1 MKLNGYQITERLYES
16 SNSLVYRGI
25 QERSN
30 LPVIIKFL
38 KQEYPN
44 KEELARYKQEY
55 EITKNLNI
63 KKAIAAYDFQ
73 RYQNTFA
80 IVFEDFGGSSLDI
93 LIKKYSLTIE
103 EFLEIAIE
111 ITIGLNAI
119 HEANIIHKDINP
131 ANIVYNSVTKELK
144 IIDFGIATIL
154 PKENTKLQNPHIL
167 EGTLSYISPEQTG
180 RMDRAL
186 DYRTDFYSLGITFYE
201 LLTNK
206 RPFLKEDLLEL
217 LYCHLAEKP
226 LPPQQYSP
234 KIPAIL
240 SDIIM
245 KLIEKNPDKR
255 YQSTWGIQKDL
266 ETCQQQLA
274 ETGEINNFQLAT
286 QDLCDR
292 LQISQ
297 KLYGREKEIV
307 SLLKTFKK
315 ISDRENKANKI
326 VFVSGYSGIG
336 KSRLVGEIYR
346 PITEAKG
353 YFIKGK
359 FEQYQ
364 RNIPYLA
371 FIQAFEELIDYL
383 LVEPPDILKQWS
395 KKILEVLG
403 DNARVI
409 IDVIPKLKLILGPQP
424 EVPTLSAQQT
434 ENRFN
439 LLFQKFVRVFSQK
452 EHPLTL
458 FLDDLQWIDSA
469 SLNLIQLIVT
479 SSNIDYLY
487 LIGAYRDNEVNSVHP
502 LMLAIDKFE
511 KSGTIVEQI
520 SLLPLQLSHL
530 TDLISD
536 SLKCDRNSAKPL
548 AELVLTKTKGNP
560 FFTNQFLR
568 SLAREGLLYFN
579 YQEIIWQ
586 WNLAEIKAKN
596 ITENVVE
603 LLSLEIKKLNSQ
615 IQSILQLAACMGDRF
630 EIRTLAIV
638 AEEKIQKIVLLL
650 LEVIKIG
657 LIYPLSNTYRGI
669 ELELL
674 DNKSRVKIEY
684 KFAHDRIQQAAYSL
698 IPEER
703 KKSTHLHI
711 GRLILAATNLTEQ
724 KEKIFEIVNQLNI
737 GRDLISEEK
746 DRYQLANLNLIA
758 GQKSRD
764 SSAFSTAL
772 NYFNIGLEL
781 LAANSWEKEYDLTLN
796 LHTKAAEAAYLS
808 GDLKRQFESIELI
821 FKKAKSVFDRVK
833 AYEIKILAAIAR
845 GQPVIAVNIALEVLK
860 ILGINFPKKPSKLR
874 ILLALIA
881 NKLTLIG
888 KKPED
893 LINLKTMTEPDK
905 LATIEILGIVGSAT
919 YNSVPQLMPLL
930 AIKAVNLSVKYG
942 NSAMSAYGYVSYG
955 VVLCGG
961 LGDIENG
968 YRFGKLGVNLL
979 DRLNAKELKPRI
991 FMVFNNFIRHWKE
1004 HIREGLDPLLETYT
1018 IGIETGDIEFATYT
1032 TFIYC
1037 FHSYFIGVE
1046 LSELCNKI
1054 ADYITITD
1062 RLKQLTAFN
1071 LLKIYRQAILKLLEE
1086 TPNYSNLIGESSE
1099 EKMILAQFIKTNHQ
1113 SSIFHLYCNKLILC
1127 YLFERFFEALKNAA
1141 TAEKYLD
1148 AVRSSFILAIFY
1160 FYYSLTQLAVYP
1172 DRNKSERQK
1181 ILKIVN
1187 TNHKKMKKWAHYAPT
1202 NHLHKY
1208 YLIAAEKYRIF
1219 GQKFQAIDNYD
1230 RAIALAKENG
1240 FIQEEALANELASKF
1255 YLAEKK
1261 DKIARVYL
1269 KEAYFCYQKWGAKA
1283 KLKALE
1289 LEYPQL
1295 FYSESQKMTQKVTDT
1310 SGRSTSNKITSEDID
1325 LATLIK
1331 TSRALS
1337 QETELEKLLEII
1349 LNFTVEN
1356 VAAENGLL
1364 ILDKG
1369 EEIFLEAQL
1378 KSDRAN
1384 SIILSDINLKNS
1396 DRFPIAVIRYVQI
1409 TRETVILNN
1418 ASFEGIFTKDN
1429 YISRHQIKSIL
1440 CLPFLSQ
1447 GKLIGVMYLEN
1458 NLSVGAF
1465 NEERLELLKL
1475 ISSQAAI
1482 ALENT
1487 LLRNKQ
1493 SEELYQY
1500 QVGGCLLP
1508 DSPSYV
1514 IRQADRDLYNALK
1527 RGNFCYVFNARQMG
1541 KSSLRIQITNQ
1552 LRAENFT
1559 CVSVD
1564 LTTIGSRN
1572 IPLDRWYASFIYK
1585 LASNLQ
1591 ILNKFNFRAWW
1602 QDLDFLSSVERLREF
1617 IDRIVLEEI
1626 PNKIVI
1632 FIDEID
1638 SILALNFEMDD
1649 FFALIRSFYNYR
1661 AEDPKYQ
1668 RLNFVLLGVTTP
1680 SKLIQQQ
1687 NITPF
1692 NIGQPI
1698 PLQNFQP
1705 HEVTPLIAGLTK
1717 RKANPQA
1724 LIENVLF
1731 WTGGQPFLTQKIC
1744 NLILISNSP
1753 IDPGKEAEFVS
1764 QIVQTQVIE
1773 NWQINDD
1780 PEHLK
1785 TISNRLLQN
1794 KDSALKLLRLYR
1806 QILQQQEISFNDN
1819 PEMQELL
1826 LSGLVSPQKGKLR
1839 ISNRIYENVFN
1850 SNWLD
1855 RQLNY
1860 LRDRS

>member
-16 SNSLVYRGI
+16 SNSLIYRGI

-44 KEELARYKQEY
+44 KEELTRYKQEY

-93 LIKKYSLTIE
+93 LIKQHSLTIQ

-111 ITIGLNAI
+111 ITIGLNGI

-131 ANIVYNSVTKELK
+131 ANIVYNPVTKELK

-154 PKENTKLQNPHIL
+154 PKENTKLQNTHIL
-167 EGTLSYISPEQTG
+167 EGTLPYISPEQTG
-180 RMDRAL
+180 RIDRAL

-206 RPFLKEDLLEL
+206 RPFLQEDLLEL

-226 LPPQQYSP
+226 QSPQQYSP

-245 KLIEKNPDKR
+245 KLVEKNPDQR

-274 ETGEINNFQLAT
+274 ATGKINDFQLAT
-286 QDLCDR
+286 QDICDR

-297 KLYGREKEIV
+297 KLYGREQEIA

-326 VFVSGYSGIG
+326 VLVSGYSGIG
-336 KSRLVGEIYR
+336 KTRLVGEIYR

-383 LVEPPDILKQWS
+383 LVEPQDILKQWS

-424 EVPTLSAQQT
+424 EVPILSAQQT

-439 LLFQKFVRVFSQK
+439 LLFQKFIRVFSQK

-469 SLNLIQLIVT
+469 SLNLMQLIAT
-479 SSNIDYLY
+479 SSNIEYLC

-502 LMLAIDKFE
+502 LILAIDKIE
-511 KSGTIVEQI
+511 KSGTIVERI

-568 SLAREGLLYFN
+568 SLHREGLLY
-579 YQEIIWQ
+579 
-586 WNLAEIKAKN
+586 LDSDRS
-596 ITENVVE
+596 T
-603 LLSLEIKKLNSQ
+603 LL
-615 IQSILQLAACMGDRF
+615 
-630 EIRTLAIV
+630 
-638 AEEKIQKIVLLL
+638 
-650 LEVIKIG
+650 
-657 LIYPLSNTYRGI
+657 
-669 ELELL
+669 
-674 DNKSRVKIEY
+674 
-684 KFAHDRIQQAAYSL
+684 
-698 IPEER
+698 
-703 KKSTHLHI
+703 
-711 GRLILAATNLTEQ
+711 
-724 KEKIFEIVNQLNI
+724 
-737 GRDLISEEK
+737 
-746 DRYQLANLNLIA
+746 
-758 GQKSRD
+758 
-764 SSAFSTAL
+764 
-772 NYFNIGLEL
+772 
-781 LAANSWEKEYDLTLN
+781 
-796 LHTKAAEAAYLS
+796 
-808 GDLKRQFESIELI
+808 
-821 FKKAKSVFDRVK
+821 
-833 AYEIKILAAIAR
+833 
-845 GQPVIAVNIALEVLK
+845 
-860 ILGINFPKKPSKLR
+860 
-874 ILLALIA
+874 
-881 NKLTLIG
+881 
-888 KKPED
+888 
-893 LINLKTMTEPDK
+893 
-905 LATIEILGIVGSAT
+905 
-919 YNSVPQLMPLL
+919 VP
-930 AIKAVNLSVKYG
+930 
-942 NSAMSAYGYVSYG
+942 
-955 VVLCGG
+955 
-961 LGDIENG
+961 
-968 YRFGKLGVNLL
+968 
-979 DRLNAKELKPRI
+979 
-991 FMVFNNFIRHWKE
+991 
-1004 HIREGLDPLLETYT
+1004 
-1018 IGIETGDIEFATYT
+1018 
-1032 TFIYC
+1032 
-1037 FHSYFIGVE
+1037 
-1046 LSELCNKI
+1046 
-1054 ADYITITD
+1054 
-1062 RLKQLTAFN
+1062 
-1071 LLKIYRQAILKLLEE
+1071 
-1086 TPNYSNLIGESSE
+1086 
-1099 EKMILAQFIKTNHQ
+1099 
-1113 SSIFHLYCNKLILC
+1113 
-1127 YLFERFFEALKNAA
+1127 
-1141 TAEKYLD
+1141 
-1148 AVRSSFILAIFY
+1148 IFY
-1160 FYYSLTQLAVYP
+1160 FYYSLTQLAIYP

-1187 TNHKKMKKWAHYAPT
+1187 ANQKKIKKWAHYAPT
-1202 NHLHKY
+1202 NYLHKY

-1230 RAIALAKENG
+1230 RAIALAKENK

-1295 FYSESQKMTQKVTDT
+1295 FYSESQKMTQKITDT
-1310 SGRSTSNKITSEDID
+1310 SGRATSNKITSEDID

-1349 LNFTVEN
+1349 LKFTVEN

-1378 KSDRAN
+1378 KSERAN

-1429 YISRHQIKSIL
+1429 YISRHQVKSIL

-1447 GKLIGVMYLEN
+1447 GKLIGVIYLEN

-1482 ALENT
+1482 ALENS
-1487 LLRNKQ
+1487 LLRSKQ

-1527 RGNFCYVFNARQMG
+1527 RGNFCYVFNPRQMG

-1552 LRAENFT
+1552 LRAEGFT

-1602 QDLDFLSSVERLREF
+1602 QDLDFLSSVEKLREF
-1617 IDRIVLEEI
+1617 IEGIVLEEI

-1638 SILALNFEMDD
+1638 SVLALNFEMDD

-1668 RLNFVLLGVTTP
+1668 RLNFVL
-1680 SKLIQQQ
+1680 
-1687 NITPF
+1687 
-1692 NIGQPI
+1692 
-1698 PLQNFQP
+1698 
-1705 HEVTPLIAGLTK
+1705 
-1717 RKANPQA
+1717 
-1724 LIENVLF
+1724 
-1731 WTGGQPFLTQKIC
+1731 
-1744 NLILISNSP
+1744 
-1753 IDPGKEAEFVS
+1753 
-1764 QIVQTQVIE
+1764 
-1773 NWQINDD
+1773 
-1780 PEHLK
+1780 
-1785 TISNRLLQN
+1785 
-1794 KDSALKLLRLYR
+1794 
-1806 QILQQQEISFNDN
+1806 
-1819 PEMQELL
+1819 
-1826 LSGLVSPQKGKLR
+1826 
-1839 ISNRIYENVFN
+1839 
-1850 SNWLD
+1850 
-1855 RQLNY
+1855 
-1860 LRDRS
+1860 